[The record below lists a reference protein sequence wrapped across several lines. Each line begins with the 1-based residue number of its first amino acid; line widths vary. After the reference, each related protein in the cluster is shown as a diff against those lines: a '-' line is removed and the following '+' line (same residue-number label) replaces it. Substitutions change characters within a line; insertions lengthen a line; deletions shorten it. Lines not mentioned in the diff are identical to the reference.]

1 MTQAPM
7 FDERRRFLR
16 PASALLAALDATRSG
31 CAQLCLPSLPWDQCA
46 ELIALND
53 KVRARDWPTAADNV
67 RRRLAGALEALLHDI
82 RRTMRQCAEQPVAVI
97 RPSLRSVVDDL
108 SALETEFDEVA
119 FDLRARQLWV
129 VTGPIELD
137 DVPLGRFRIRLCWG
151 RLGESRPYIV
161 EALDPNPAATDSGV
175 THPHVHDEALCE
187 GDGKAAIRAAMEEGR
202 FFDFFLLVRQ
212 ILETYNPS
220 SAYVRIQDWVGTT
233 CGDCGSTTD
242 RDEAIPC
249 EHCESDL
256 CGDCGSSCGD
266 CGRINCSEC
275 RTVCYGCEADYC
287 RRCLR
292 ACDACG
298 ESFCQ
303 ECRTDGLCEPCRENL
318 EEPEDDVEPE
328 TEAAAPPDAADVE
341 VYADGVGEVGLPA

>member
-1 MTQAPM
+1 MIQAPM
-7 FDERRRFLR
+7 FDERRKYLR
-16 PASALLAALDATRSG
+16 PAAALLAALDATRSG
-31 CAQLCLPSLPWDQCA
+31 SAQVRLPSLPWDACA
-46 ELIALND
+46 ELVALDD
-53 KVRARDWPTAADNV
+53 KVRARGWPTAGEHV
-67 RRRLAGALEALLHDI
+67 RRRLAGALETLLHDI
-82 RRTMRQCAEQPVAVI
+82 RRTIRQCAEQPVAVI
-97 RPSLRSVVDDL
+97 RPSLRLVVDDL
-108 SALETEFDEVA
+108 AALETEFDDVG
-119 FDLRARQLWV
+119 FDLLGRQLWV

-137 DVPLGRFRIRLCWG
+137 DVALGRFQIRLHWG
-151 RLGESRPYIV
+151 RLGESRPYVV

-175 THPHVHDEALCE
+175 THPHVNDEALCE
-187 GDGKAAIRAAMEEGR
+187 GYGKGAIRAALDEGR
-202 FFDFFLLVRQ
+202 FLDFFLLVRQ

-233 CGDCGSTTD
+233 CVDCGSTTD
-242 RDEAIPC
+242 RDEAILC

-256 CGDCGSSCGD
+256 CSDCGSGCGD

-275 RTVCYGCEADYC
+275 RTVCHGCEADYC

-318 EEPEDDVEPE
+318 EEPKDDVESE
-328 TEAAAPPDAADVE
+328 TEAATTTDAADAE
-341 VYADGVGEVGLPA
+341 VYADGVGEVGLSA